1 MEGNPLT
8 ASKETPAAV
17 TTEKAHAHA
26 VSWYSDKQD
35 VCCTIAS
42 PIDESDIIKEGD
54 MVIFDV
60 NGQMKVNFVEAK
72 RGSTFSLGRGVC
84 QGIDLVGHPYG
95 TLFELNTP
103 LDNVSDDQEQR
114 DKSSSTIRP
123 VAHQPNMEWV
133 ESGEQQLAFPPT
145 TSHTSH
151 KITHSASNQNLTQ
164 ADIESLKQK
173 TDGSS
178 IVDALVTHSNTFD
191 MMSDFAQKKYKK
203 RKVDKYVLVGCARK
217 PTAAALA
224 EAYYSKQASRIGGL
238 RPDTL
243 ALVLNMANVGPYQNV
258 LVLEASSGLVT
269 GAVAERLGGYG
280 EVCAAHFGRN
290 PTGIAISNF
299 FNFDERTKS
308 TIYTKPL
315 FSLLEEVGG
324 LCTKSKFF
332 TNKKFSDDEEEEED
346 QANDTVGV
354 QQGRFT
360 SCVITSTNY
369 SAKSSLLTSFP
380 LLAPSATF
388 AIASPLL
395 QPLVDCMNLIR
406 VKGYAAS
413 TTIHEAWTR
422 DIQVLPKRTHPAMN
436 MNHGGG
442 YILTGT
448 VTKKGRWIDLNNFK
462 QEQKE

>member
-1 MEGNPLT
+1 MEENPST
-8 ASKETPAAV
+8 ARKETRAAV
-17 TTEKAHAHA
+17 TTEDAHA
-26 VSWYSDKQD
+26 VPWYSDKEG

-42 PIDESDIIKEGD
+42 PMDESEIIKEGD

-103 LDNVSDDQEQR
+103 PDNVRDDQEQI
-114 DKSSSTIRP
+114 DQSISTIRP
-123 VAHQPNMEWV
+123 VAHQPNMEWM
-133 ESGEQQLAFPPT
+133 ENGEQVVFQT
-145 TSHTSH
+145 TTTHTSH

-164 ADIESLKQK
+164 ADIESLKEK

-178 IVDALVTHSNTFD
+178 IVDALVTHSNTYD

-308 TIYTKPL
+308 TIHTKPL
-315 FSLLEEVGG
+315 FALLEEVGG

-332 TNKKFSDDEEEEED
+332 TDKKYSDDEEEQD
-346 QANDTVGV
+346 NQADSNETVGV

-369 SAKSSLLTSFP
+369 SAKSSLLAVFP

-406 VKGYAAS
+406 VKGYAVS
-413 TTIHEAWTR
+413 TEIHEAWMR